1 MTLSQQKLQSVEE
14 EIEHASKMLS
24 NLKTKLSKFR
34 KGWQTVKNNAK
45 NLCLKWNV
53 PPHFPAS
60 RIRRKKRMFDEVRI
74 DDPIINEEKR
84 FQIEVLNRSLNIIST
99 QITERFIAVSEICS
113 TFKCLR
119 PSFLKDSNVEQ
130 ILEHC
135 KVLVENYPD
144 DLSYSLGPQTVRFKT
159 CFLSHIEEM
168 KSVRDLADTIIVRAQ
183 ISSSFPDLVNLW
195 LIFLTIPV
203 TTANAERSFS
213 KLKIIKN
220 YLRTIMSQERLS
232 SLSTISFERARA
244 RNIDL
249 DDAINTVCKCQVTKE
264 PSLKTL

>member
-1 MTLSQQKLQSVEE
+1 
-14 EIEHASKMLS
+14 
-24 NLKTKLSKFR
+24 
-34 KGWQTVKNNAK
+34 
-45 NLCLKWNV
+45 
-53 PPHFPAS
+53 
-60 RIRRKKRMFDEVRI
+60 MFDEVQI

-84 FQIEVLNRSLNIIST
+84 FQIEVFNRSLDIIST
-99 QITERFIAVSEICS
+99 QITERFAAVSEICS
-113 TFKCLR
+113 TFKCLK
-119 PSFLKDSNVEQ
+119 PSFLKDSNDEQ

-183 ISSSFPDLVNLW
+183 ISSSFPDLVNAC

-203 TTANAERSFS
+203 TTASAERSFS

-220 YLRTIMSQERLS
+220 YLRTTMSQERLS
-232 SLSTISFERARA
+232 SLSTISIERARA

-249 DDAINTVCKCQVTKE
+249 DDAITQFASAKSRKK
-264 PSLKTL
+264 LH